1 MIRSREKWENVDFW
15 ANLGLKW
22 ALGVQKNFFINFWY
36 HLSVSNIKSN
46 FNVKNKK
53 SLMIQSRENYRKVDF
68 WANLGLK

>member
-22 ALGVQKNFFINFWY
+22 ALGVQKIFFINFWY
-36 HLSVSNIKSN
+36 HLSVSNIKSH

-53 SLMIQSRENYRKVDF
+53 SLMMQSREKYR
-68 WANLGLK
+68 NPIN